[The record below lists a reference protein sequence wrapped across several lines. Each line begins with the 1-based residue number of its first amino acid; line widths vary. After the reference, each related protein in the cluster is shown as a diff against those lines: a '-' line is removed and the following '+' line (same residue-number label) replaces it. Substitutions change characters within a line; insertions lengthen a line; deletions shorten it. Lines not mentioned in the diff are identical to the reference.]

1 LNLKQLVTTGDW
13 LVRLKLTSPERL
25 VGYAEQAR
33 GRGCRA
39 ARRAAALVRARVDSP
54 KESELRLMLVLA
66 GLPEPACNQGIGTDE
81 WFIGHGDLVYEVFR
95 VVLEYEG
102 DQHRLDK
109 AQWDSDI
116 GRFEQFVGEGWN
128 AIRVTA
134 ARMRTPRALV
144 LRVDAA
150 LRGGGYDG
158 PAPVTNGT
166 QSCS

>member
-1 LNLKQLVTTGDW
+1 VADSRP
-13 LVRLKLTSPERL
+13 RLAFPRWWRLLGLSSPR
-25 VGYAEQAR
+25 
-33 GRGCRA
+33 
-39 ARRAAALVRARVDSP
+39 
-54 KESELRLMLVLA
+54 
-66 GLPEPACNQGIGTDE
+66 
-81 WFIGHGDLVYEVFR
+81 
-95 VVLEYEG
+95 G

-109 AQWDSDI
+109 ARWDSDI

-158 PAPVTNGT
+158 PAPVFTDEWS
-166 QSCS
+166 QLFQ